1 MFPNPV
7 VTEKTTTVSATIRLM
22 RLSFASALSS
32 ISIPPRSSHALRG
45 WINEFGLGHQLAGVH
60 DSQRIERLLDRPKR
74 VDPARREARELGAL
88 ELTDTVQRPPAAYSS
103 RIQQVN

>member
-1 MFPNPV
+1 
-7 VTEKTTTVSATIRLM
+7 
-22 RLSFASALSS
+22 
-32 ISIPPRSSHALRG
+32 
-45 WINEFGLGHQLAGVH
+45 
-60 DSQRIERLLDRPKR
+60 